1 METTKTYSAS
11 DLFTLANRIRKQN
24 GVSQKE
30 AFALAKAQLTAH
42 KNEETSSASD
52 NMSSE
57 LINRMKTGNVKFTFR
72 NNKGRECTTTGTLR
86 MEKVPTN
93 RPVEGKKDKRNDNMC
108 VFYDVRHGVY
118 RQFDM
123 NNVVRIHTKNK

>member
-30 AFALAKAQLTAH
+30 AFAMAKAQLTAP
-42 KNEETSSASD
+42 KTEEPSTPSVDTKDLLA
-52 NMSSE
+52 
-57 LINRMKTGNVKFTFR
+57 RMKKGNVKFTFR

-86 MEKVPTN
+86 MEKVPSN
-93 RPVEGKKDKRNDNMC
+93 RKVQGKQDKRNDNMC

-118 RQFDM
+118 RQFDL
-123 NNVVRIHTKNK
+123 NSVVSVYNKKK

>member
-30 AFALAKAQLTAH
+30 AFALAKAQLSAPKAEEHTPSVDT
-42 KNEETSSASD
+42 NELLS
-52 NMSSE
+52 
-57 LINRMKTGNVKFTFR
+57 RMKKGNVKFTFR

-93 RPVEGKKDKRNDNMC
+93 RKVEGKQSKRSDNMV

-123 NNVVRIHTKNK
+123 NNVVRIHNKK

>member
-30 AFALAKAQLTAH
+30 AFALAKAQLTAP
-42 KNEETSSASD
+42 KEEAVSSTVD
-52 NMSSE
+52 TTD
-57 LINRMKTGNVKFTFR
+57 LISRMKKGNVKFTFR

-93 RPVEGKKDKRNDNMC
+93 RKVEGKKNQRNDNMV

-123 NNVVRIHTKNK
+123 NNVVRIHNKK